1 MFLIASMFSVNFT
14 PKTWRYLC
22 LLNWSNTYMLGRDMV
37 GGGTDVAKRN
47 TVIVSLHL
55 PHITS
60 SVMTGPSYFTCKIKI
75 MSVLPSQY

>member
-1 MFLIASMFSVNFT
+1 
-14 PKTWRYLC
+14 
-22 LLNWSNTYMLGRDMV
+22 MLGRNMV

-55 PHITS
+55 YHIIS